1 MSLGKRNITKRTLQ
15 NRTCGT
21 IRCVDEKYEGTNNR
35 RVEKRKD
42 CDFCECTMIST
53 HVSKEKKHFK
63 NTIYSSFR
71 QNPFVGLK
79 FSQPKK
85 DKILMSPNRQI
96 KFDGMFK
103 ILF

>member
-1 MSLGKRNITKRTLQ
+1 MVYLGWNETRKCAGFDETTENGDTTHDRNDLVMSLGKRNITKRTVQ

-53 HVSKEKKHFK
+53 HVSKEKETF
-63 NTIYSSFR
+63 
-71 QNPFVGLK
+71 
-79 FSQPKK
+79 
-85 DKILMSPNRQI
+85 
-96 KFDGMFK
+96 
-103 ILF
+103 